1 MPAAQASVAQHNASA
16 CLSGS
21 ESMMVIWVT
30 GWSSVCELALKSEVK
45 HLTLQGWVIIGID
58 RSPPL

>member
-30 GWSSVCELALKSEVK
+30 GWLSVCESAPKADPERIGVK
-45 HLTLQGWVIIGID
+45 RLTLQAN
-58 RSPPL
+58 S